1 RVEAATGLVEAALQR
16 HAQPQ
21 DRDQRDGR
29 REPTCHRVAGF
40 GPEAERL
47 RPTRSAH
54 GRPDRVDVRVAVVEA
69 EPQVRPSDGDRGCML
84 VAGRGVAV
92 DRIRTRTRREEQS
105 DETEREPHA
114 YTPGPAAAPSPTD
127 GP

>member
-1 RVEAATGLVEAALQR
+1 
-16 HAQPQ
+16 
-21 DRDQRDGR
+21 
-29 REPTCHRVAGF
+29 
-40 GPEAERL
+40 AERL

-127 GP
+127 GPRGGRAQRGASGTPGRADGIGAGGDGTRHGR